1 MQNKLIPSLILSG
14 TTVVFSFLFL
24 VGFAS
29 AYEIQDLEN
38 VAVSNDFVLGPGKIE
53 LFMDP
58 GDEATRELLITN
70 RLGKTMDFNVEI
82 EDFRGSRDINENVVL
97 LGQERGPYSL
107 KDYILPERYQ
117 FSLNHGQRM
126 ILPVKIK
133 IPLDAEPGGLYGS
146 VIITTSNPQEKLKS
160 EKEKASSQV
169 KVVSRLG
176 ALLFVRVS
184 GDVHE
189 DGLLKDFS
197 VKNNQRFFEKT
208 PIAFQ
213 ILFENNGRVHL
224 LPYGLIE
231 IKNILGAKIDEVKI
245 DPWFVMPDSL
255 RLREITWDKKPLFG
269 KYTATIGVNRGYND
283 IVDQRS
289 VSFWIIPWK
298 IILAA
303 AIVLILL
310 ALFLRWLFSTFEI
323 RRRA

>member
-1 MQNKLIPSLILSG
+1 M
-14 TTVVFSFLFL
+14 FLFFFL
-24 VGFAS
+24 VSFAS

-38 VAVSNDFVLGPGKIE
+38 VAVSKDFVLGPGKIE

-58 GDEATRELLITN
+58 GDEASRELLITN

-160 EKEKASSQV
+160 EKEKAAGQV

-176 ALLFVRVS
+176 ALLFVRVG
-184 GDVHE
+184 GDVQE
-189 DGLLKDFS
+189 DGLLKDFGI
-197 VKNNQRFFEKT
+197 KNNQRFFEKT
-208 PIAFQ
+208 PIAFK
-213 ILFENNGRVHL
+213 ILFENNGSIHL

-231 IKNILGAKIDEVKI
+231 IKNIASKKIDEVKI

-255 RLREITWDKKPLFG
+255 KLREITWDKKPLFG
-269 KYTATIGVNRGYND
+269 KYTATISVNRGYDD
-283 IVDQRS
+283 IIDQQS
-289 VSFWIIPWK
+289 LSFWIIPWK
-298 IILAA
+298 IVLAA
-303 AIVLILL
+303 VIVLILI
-310 ALFLRWLFSTFEI
+310 ALFLRWLFSKFEI
-323 RRRA
+323 RRKT

>member
-24 VGFAS
+24 VSFAS

-160 EKEKASSQV
+160 EKEKASNQV